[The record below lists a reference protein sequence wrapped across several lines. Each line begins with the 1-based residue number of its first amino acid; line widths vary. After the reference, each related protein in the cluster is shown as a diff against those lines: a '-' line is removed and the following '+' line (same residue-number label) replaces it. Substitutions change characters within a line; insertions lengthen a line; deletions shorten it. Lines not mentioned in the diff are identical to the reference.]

1 MTLAALPHA
10 TLANVKRGGGVAA
23 RAYDG
28 KVSMVR
34 RVGEVSS
41 TGSWALSGQIQSHAV
56 FVIVVEAY
64 KPGKGGVGSVERK
77 PQKACRSNII
87 S

>member
-1 MTLAALPHA
+1 MPPL
-10 TLANVKRGGGVAA
+10 RMSSGGGVAV

-41 TGSWALSGQIQSHAV
+41 TVS
-56 FVIVVEAY
+56 
-64 KPGKGGVGSVERK
+64 
-77 PQKACRSNII
+77 
-87 S
+87 